1 MPVMASIAPD
11 DNKLFDLCDESNLV
25 QSTEKGLKVSQT
37 GNYRMTFTGLL
48 KSTSSSPIK
57 IEIMRVRQSVSIV
70 IGTTEISIVAKLG
83 EPELGISTAVD
94 MLEQLE
100 EDDQIEIIQ
109 IQTGSI
115 LTSYDM
121 ILQILLPLKQPQ
133 T

>member
-1 MPVMASIAPD
+1 MPVMASIPPD
-11 DNKLFDLCDESNLV
+11 DHKLFDLCDESNLV

-48 KSTSSSPIK
+48 KSTGSSPIK

-115 LTSYDM
+115 LTFYDM
-121 ILQILLPLKQPQ
+121 IL
-133 T
+133 